1 MKRVGMPGRDGLRT
15 THQSLERGLRILET
29 VSAFSGASSLAETAR
44 RTGLH
49 RSTAHHLLQALVGMG
64 YLHQDPTNRG
74 YEPAAKLFRLTG
86 RTWTPEQMGEIA
98 QPFLAELGRRCQ
110 EGTSFAVYRNGIVT
124 IVAKRD
130 ADSPVRVVQDV
141 GAQRPV
147 HATAVGK
154 AILPWL
160 PPHEIASLLDTAP
173 FEALTPRTLVSRDA
187 MTAELE
193 RIRSIGCALDD
204 EEHIEGIRCIAAP
217 VFGYAGH
224 VVGSLCALGPKSRM
238 TRQKLRGLRG
248 PVTELAGTLSERFG
262 WQPNDAPAR

>member
-1 MKRVGMPGRDGLRT
+1 MKQIGTPERDGLRT

-49 RSTAHHLLQALVGMG
+49 RSTTHHLLQALVAMG
-64 YLHQDPTNRG
+64 YLHQDPTTRG

-110 EGTSFAVYRNGIVT
+110 EGTSFAVYRDGIVT
-124 IVAKRD
+124 IAAKRD

-141 GAQRPV
+141 GARRPIY
-147 HATAVGK
+147 ATAVGK

-160 PPHEIASLLDTAP
+160 SPDEISSLLDGVE
-173 FEALTPRTLVSRDA
+173 FEPMTPRTLVSREA
-187 MTAELE
+187 LMTEME
-193 RIRSIGCALDD
+193 RIRTHGCAIDD
-204 EEHIEGIRCIAAP
+204 EEHILGIRCIAAP

-262 WQPNDAPAR
+262 WQPKGA